1 MMLPSQIGLTSI
13 DRLLQS
19 YLLEIHSFYL
29 CAIIR
34 QELSI
39 SVLRSAI
46 VRHVVDF
53 ATEPFRTLRCLRY
66 EASTVLGSR
75 KLDYAQICPSFI
87 FESLI
92 PFEQIYKK

>member
-1 MMLPSQIGLTSI
+1 MLLSQIGLTSI
-13 DRLLQS
+13 GRLLQS
-19 YLLEIHSFYL
+19 YLLEIHSLYL

-46 VRHVVDF
+46 VRHIVDF

-66 EASTVLGSR
+66 EASTVLGS
-75 KLDYAQICPSFI
+75 LNIDAQICPSYI

-92 PFEQIYKK
+92 PFAQIYKK